1 MSITP
6 LSAVTYM
13 NQNTQTN
20 SVQQANSQQRLDFAA
35 VVNEEIMRE
44 EEEKIKE
51 VRPTEEIAEVDPDN
65 QREQEQEEEEEEEE
79 EEQAE
84 EQNEEESAENEEVAA
99 SAATNSGKIVPEG
112 YDEDGHLEIDEN
124 DEFRMLGINQL
135 NLQA

>member
-65 QREQEQEEEEEEEE
+65 QREQEQEEEEEKE

>member
-6 LSAVTYM
+6 LSAVTYV

-35 VVNEEIMRE
+35 VVNEEIMRQE
-44 EEEKIKE
+44 EERIKE
-51 VRPTEEIAEVDPDN
+51 VRPTEEIAEINPDD
-65 QREQEQEEEEEEEE
+65 QREQEQEEKEEEEE
-79 EEQAE
+79 AE
-84 EQNEEESAENEEVAA
+84 EQNEEEVAEGEEVAA
-99 SAATNSGKIVPEG
+99 SAANENGKIVPEG
-112 YDEDGHLEIDEN
+112 YDEDGHLEIGEN

>member
-13 NQNTQTN
+13 NQNSQTN

-35 VVNEEIMRE
+35 VVNEEIMRQ

-51 VRPTEEIAEVDPDN
+51 VRPTEEVAEVNPDDK
-65 QREQEQEEEEEEEE
+65 REQEQEEREEEEE
-79 EEQAE
+79 AE
-84 EQNEEESAENEEVAA
+84 EQNEEESAEGEEIAA
-99 SAATNSGKIVPEG
+99 SAPNESGKIVPEG

>member
-6 LSAVTYM
+6 LSAVTYV

-35 VVNEEIMRE
+35 VVNEEIMRQ

-51 VRPTEEIAEVDPDN
+51 VRPTEEITEVNPDD
-65 QREQEQEEEEEEEE
+65 QREQEQEEREEEEES
-79 EEQAE
+79 E
-84 EQNEEESAENEEVAA
+84 EQNEEETAESEEIAA
-99 SAATNSGKIVPEG
+99 SAANESGKIVPEG
-112 YDEDGHLEIDEN
+112 YDEDGHLEIGEN
-124 DEFRMLGINQL
+124 DEFRMLGIHQL

>member
-79 EEQAE
+79 EEQ
-84 EQNEEESAENEEVAA
+84 NEEESAENEEVAA

>member
-6 LSAVTYM
+6 LSAVTYV

-35 VVNEEIMRE
+35 VVNEEIMRQ

-51 VRPTEEIAEVDPDN
+51 VRPTEEVAEVNPDD
-65 QREQEQEEEEEEEE
+65 QRKQEQEEREEDEGKE
-79 EEQAE
+79 E
-84 EQNEEESAENEEVAA
+84 EQNEDESEELVAND
-99 SAATNSGKIVPEG
+99 NSKVIPEG
-112 YDEDGHLEIDEN
+112 YDEYGHLEVDEN
-124 DEFRMLGINQL
+124 DEFRMLGIHQL